1 MTDATE
7 RTRKVVLRTPIPGPR
22 SLEVVA
28 REQRHLAPGLQG
40 FALWAGVAM
49 EKGQGS
55 TLTDVDGNTY
65 VDLIGGIGVNALG
78 HCHPRYVAAI
88 QEQASRL
95 TVGSFT
101 SQPRAE
107 LVNEVCEMAPAGL
120 DRLQLYSSGA
130 EAVESALRLARCS
143 TGRQDVVGFWG
154 GFHGKTAGAA
164 ALMGS
169 PSRHGLG
176 PFPPGTTL
184 VPYAD
189 CYRCPLGLSVE
200 SCGLACADLARKA
213 MKVQPSGP
221 VAAVIMEPM
230 QGTAGNVIPP
240 PEFVSAMAEAARE
253 IGALFIA
260 DEMITGFGRTG
271 RPWGVDHSGARP
283 DIVTLGKAFGS
294 GFPISGVL
302 TREDIAQAKPW
313 SLPSGSSSSYGG
325 NPLASAAALA
335 SVKTIREEKLWLS
348 AERVGAAML
357 AELRRMQERHPFV
370 GEVRGAGLFLAIE
383 LVKDRRTKEPLDG
396 ALMKQ
401 VYADC
406 VQHGL
411 LAMTY
416 TPHVRL
422 QPALTIDEDTALE
435 GLAVLDGVFRRLEAG
450 GRWR

>member
-1 MTDATE
+1 MPSA
-7 RTRKVVLRTPIPGPR
+7 KVRQITPIPGPR
-22 SLEVVA
+22 SREVVE
-28 REQRHLAPGLQG
+28 REGRHLAPGLQG

-49 EKGQGS
+49 DRGQGS

-88 QEQASRL
+88 QAQAAQL

-101 SQPRAE
+101 SKPRAE
-107 LVNEVCEMAPAGL
+107 LVNEVCDLAPAGL

-130 EAVESALRLARCS
+130 EAVESALRLARCA

-169 PSRHGLG
+169 TARHGLG
-176 PFPPGTTL
+176 PFPAGTTL
-184 VPYAD
+184 IPYAD
-189 CYRCPLGLSVE
+189 CYRCPLGLSE
-200 SCGLACADLARKA
+200 DTCGIACAEYARKA
-213 MKVQPSGP
+213 MKAQPSGL

-240 PEFVSAMAEAARE
+240 PAFVSAMADAARE

-271 RPWGVDHSGARP
+271 RPWGVDHSGAQP
-283 DIVTLGKAFGS
+283 DIVTLGKGFGS

-302 TREDIAQAKPW
+302 TRSDVSQAKPW
-313 SLPSGSSSSYGG
+313 SNPSGASSSYGG
-325 NPLASAAALA
+325 NPLAAAAALA
-335 SVKTIREEKLWLS
+335 SVKTIREEKLWQN
-348 AERVGAAML
+348 AEQVGGAML

-370 GEVRGAGLFLAIE
+370 GDVRAAGLFLAIE
-383 LVKDRRTKEPLDG
+383 LVKDRETKEPLDG

-422 QPALTIDEDTALE
+422 QPALTIDVDTALE
-435 GLAVLDGVFRRLEAG
+435 GLAVLDGVFRRLAEG

>member
-1 MTDATE
+1 MNN
-7 RTRKVVLRTPIPGPR
+7 RSVVIRTPIPGPR
-22 SLEVVA
+22 SREIVE
-28 REQRHLAPGLQG
+28 REQKHLAPGLQG

-49 EKGQGS
+49 DHGRGS

-78 HCHPRYVAAI
+78 HCHPRYVAALT
-88 QEQASRL
+88 EQAQRL

-101 SQPRAE
+101 SAPRAE
-107 LVNEVCEMAPAGL
+107 LVNLVCEMAPAGL

-130 EAVESALRLARCS
+130 EAVESALRLARCA
-143 TGRQDVVGFWG
+143 TGRQEVVGFWG
-154 GFHGKTAGAA
+154 GFHGKTAGAM

-169 PSRHGLG
+169 TARHGLG
-176 PFPPGTTL
+176 PLPAGTTL

-189 CYRCPLGLSVE
+189 CYRCPFALTYP
-200 SCGLACADLARKA
+200 SCSLACADFARKA
-213 MKVQPSGP
+213 MKAQPAGP

-240 PEFVSAMAEAARE
+240 PEFVAAIADAARE
-253 IGALFIA
+253 AGALFIA

-271 RPWGVDHSGARP
+271 RRWGVEHSGARP
-283 DIVTLGKAFGS
+283 DICTLGKGFGS

-302 TREDIAQAKPW
+302 TRTEIAQAKPW
-313 SLPSGSSSSYGG
+313 SNPSGASSSYGG
-325 NPLASAAALA
+325 NALAAAAAAA
-335 SVKTIREEKLWLS
+335 SVGTIRQERLWES
-348 AERVGAAML
+348 ATRVGAAML
-357 AELRRMQERHPFV
+357 AELQQMKERYPFV
-370 GEVRGAGLFLAIE
+370 GDAHGAGLFLGLE
-383 LVKDRRTKEPLDG
+383 LVKDRRTKEPLDD
-396 ALMKQ
+396 AVMKQ

-422 QPALTIDEDTALE
+422 QPALTIDQDTALE
-435 GLAVLDGVFRRLEAG
+435 GLAVLDGVFRRLDES